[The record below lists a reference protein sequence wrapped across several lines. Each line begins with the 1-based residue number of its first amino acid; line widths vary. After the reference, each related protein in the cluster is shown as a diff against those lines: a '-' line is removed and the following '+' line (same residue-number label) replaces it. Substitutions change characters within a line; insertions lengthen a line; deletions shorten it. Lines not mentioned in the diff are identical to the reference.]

1 MKYSDLVDIPRLQEL
16 MESFTEVTGIA
27 NAVIDVD
34 GTVIVKAGWQEA
46 CTDFHRVNADSCRRC
61 IESDTS
67 LVKSMTSG
75 KSHAV
80 YQCHNGLVDT
90 AAPIVVDG
98 QHVAN
103 VFTGQFFTAEPDLD
117 FFRRQAAHYHFDEE
131 RYLAAITR
139 VPIVA
144 KEQVES
150 ITRLYAQLA
159 AILAN
164 NGLDRRKTIQASEK
178 LASLNKSLEETVAQR
193 TRDLMASNEDLAGR
207 ELLLKQILDT
217 SSVAI
222 FLVDRDGYITQANQR
237 MAEMFACSVEDLL
250 GSEYVDLI
258 HPSER
263 NLGRQ
268 KMKALLNS
276 SVSSAEVDRLYWRA
290 DHSEFWGNLTG
301 RRFHDPRGKE
311 QGLIGVIADITER
324 KQAESKIQELA
335 FFDQLTNL
343 PNRTLLYDRLRQA
356 MIAGVRNGN
365 FGALLLIDLDNF
377 KTLNDTHGHDMGDLL
392 LKQVA
397 QRLVQCV
404 RAEDTVARLGGD
416 EFVVMLV
423 NLSPL
428 ETEAV
433 TQVEAIGEKVLT
445 ILNQTYQLKDTAYL
459 SSPSIGATLFRGQL
473 IAIDDLLKQADMAM
487 YRAKDAGR
495 NAMRFFDPAMQTAV
509 VARADMEAGLRQGL
523 EQHQFLLH
531 YQPQVVDDGRVTGA
545 EALVRWQHPERG
557 MVSPAEFIP
566 LAENTGLIL
575 PLGQWV
581 LETACHQLARWAGH
595 PQMDHLTI
603 AVNVSAHQFRQ
614 PDFVQQVAAVLKKTG
629 ANPERLKLEL
639 TESLLVD
646 NVQDIIEKMFA
657 LKAKGIGFSL
667 DDFGTGYS
675 SLAYLKRLPLDQLK
689 IDQSFVRDVLSDPN
703 DAAIAKTVV
712 ALAQSLGLGVIA
724 EGVETDAQRSFLA
737 SAGCYAYQG
746 YFFSRPLPIESFEK
760 FALGV

>member
-1 MKYSDLVDIPRLQEL
+1 MKYSDLVDIPRLQQL

-34 GTVIVKAGWQEA
+34 GTVIVHAGWQEA
-46 CTDFHRVNADSCRRC
+46 CTDFHRVNAKTCQRC
-61 IESDTS
+61 VESDTS
-67 LVKSMTSG
+67 LVNSVTEG
-75 KSHAV
+75 VHQAI
-80 YQCHNGLVDT
+80 YRCHNGMVDT

-103 VFTGQFFTAEPDLD
+103 VFTGQFFTEAPDLE
-117 FFRRQAAHYHFDEE
+117 FFRLQAQEFAFDEG
-131 RYLAAITR
+131 RYLAAITQ
-139 VPIVA
+139 VPIVP
-144 KEQVES
+144 QQRVEA

-159 AILAN
+159 AMLAE
-164 NGLDRRKTIQASEK
+164 NGLDRRKSIQAADE
-178 LASLNKSLEETVAQR
+178 LARMNKVLEQTVAQR
-193 TRDLMASNEDLAGR
+193 TQTLTELNEDLAQR

-222 FLVDRDGYITQANQR
+222 FLVDRTGVITQANQR
-237 MAEMFACSVEDLL
+237 MAEMFSTTVDQLV
-250 GSEYVDLI
+250 GGEYVNLI

-263 NLGRQ
+263 DIGRR
-268 KMKALLNS
+268 KMLALLNS
-276 SVSSAEVDRLYWRA
+276 DMESSTVDRLYWRA
-290 DHSEFWGNLTG
+290 DRTEFWGNLTG
-301 RRFHDPRGKE
+301 RRFHDPQGKE
-311 QGLIGVIADITER
+311 QGLIGVISDITER
-324 KQAESKIQELA
+324 KHAESRIQDLA

-343 PNRTLLYDRLRQA
+343 PNRTLLFDRLRQA
-356 MIAGVRNGN
+356 MIAGVRSGS

-416 EFVVMLV
+416 EFVVMLT

-428 ETEAV
+428 EAEAI
-433 TQVEAIGEKVLT
+433 TQVETIGEKVLT
-445 ILNQTYQLKDTAYL
+445 ALNQAYDLKGVLCL
-459 SSPSIGATLFRGQL
+459 STPSIGATVFRGQL
-473 IAIDDLLKQADMAM
+473 TAIEDLLKQADMAM

-495 NAMRFFDPAMQTAV
+495 NALRFFDPDMQIAV
-509 VARADMEAGLRQGL
+509 VARADMEAGLRLGL
-523 EQHQFLLH
+523 ENGQFLLH
-531 YQPQVVDDGRVTGA
+531 YQPQVVDDGRITGA

-566 LAENTGLIL
+566 LAENTGLII

-581 LETACHQLARWAGH
+581 LQTACEQLTRWANDEH
-595 PQMDHLTI
+595 LTHLTI
-603 AVNVSAHQFRQ
+603 AVNVSAQQFRQ
-614 PDFVQQVAAVLKKTG
+614 PDFVQQVSAVLKKTG

-675 SLAYLKRLPLDQLK
+675 SLSYLKRLPLDQLK

-724 EGVETDAQRSFLA
+724 EGVETDAQRGFLSA
-737 SAGCYAYQG
+737 AGCHAYQG
-746 YFFSRPLPIESFEK
+746 YFFSRPLPIDGFEH
-760 FALGV
+760 FALAH